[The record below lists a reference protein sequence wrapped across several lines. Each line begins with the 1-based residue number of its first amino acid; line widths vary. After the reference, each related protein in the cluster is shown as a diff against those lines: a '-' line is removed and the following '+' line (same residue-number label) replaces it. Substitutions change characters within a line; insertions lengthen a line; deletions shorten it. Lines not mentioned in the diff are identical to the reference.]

1 MSTRC
6 QIAFYSQRP
15 ENNKELI
22 GNAKTILYKHH
33 DGYPEGILPVIKPF
47 LVEWSKKRGL
57 DDYEYA
63 SARLLQFLCNEQD
76 KIEEGL
82 NAKYEHRT
90 STQTLG
96 LGICN
101 VFHADIAFL
110 YVVYPN
116 ALEVYI
122 ATGTD
127 QFEKIETV
135 PLAEIDD

>member
-6 QIAFYSQRP
+6 QIAFYSKQP
-15 ENNKELI
+15 ETNKELI
-22 GNAKTILYKHH
+22 ENVKTILYKHH

-47 LVEWSKKRGL
+47 LIEWSKKRGL

-63 SARLLQFLCNEQD
+63 SARLLQYLCNAQD
-76 KIEEGL
+76 KIEEEL
-82 NAKYEHRT
+82 SEEYEYRT

-110 YVVYPN
+110 YAVYPSG
-116 ALEVYI
+116 LEVYI
-122 ATGTD
+122 VTGND
-127 QFEKIETV
+127 QFEKIDTFPFTV
-135 PLAEIDD
+135 DD